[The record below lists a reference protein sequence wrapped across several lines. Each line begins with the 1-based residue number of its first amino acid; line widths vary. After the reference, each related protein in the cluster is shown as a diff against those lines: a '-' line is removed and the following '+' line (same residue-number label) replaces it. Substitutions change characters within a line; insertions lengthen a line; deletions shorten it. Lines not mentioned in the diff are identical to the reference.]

1 VRLDLL
7 TPGIEVG
14 VVTTNLAAMVNFYEG
29 FLGLELQGEV
39 AFDGGS
45 QRRYSLGNSVLKLVT
60 YTSPPPQP
68 AAPGGGRAQAG
79 VRYFTVGVKNLR
91 ELAEASEASDYEVV
105 EPLTEFEPVPG
116 MGWMF
121 LADPDGNWIELFG
134 AL

>member
-1 VRLDLL
+1 LRLDLL
-7 TPGIEVG
+7 TPGIEIG
-14 VVTTNLAAMVNFYEG
+14 VVTTNLDAMVAFYEG
-29 FLGLELQGEV
+29 FLGLQLQGDVE
-39 AFDGGS
+39 FDGGS
-45 QRRYSLGNSVLKLVT
+45 QRRYSLGGSVLKLVT

-68 AAPGGGRAQAG
+68 AVPGGGRAQAG

-91 ELAEASEASDYEVV
+91 ELAEAIAASEYEVV
-105 EPLTEFEPVPG
+105 EPLTEFAPVPG